1 MTSRVVEKKSAVVAV
16 TVKTD
21 EGVKAISGGT
31 PRAVLI
37 SPGGGKKTLTA
48 TITDATGGV
57 IRVLIPKAVVDTD
70 GKWLAECALKLGTDD
85 RTVWQEDVLAARS
98 YT

>member
-1 MTSRVVEKKSAVVAV
+1 MTIRMFEKKSVVIDV
-16 TVKTD
+16 GVETD
-21 EGVKAISGGT
+21 EVAKDISGGVV
-31 PRAVLI
+31 RAVLI
-37 SPGGGKKTLTA
+37 SPGGSKKNLTA

-57 IRVLIPKAVVDTD
+57 IRVLIPKATVDTD